1 MIPHGRPRRKAFTLV
16 EIMVAMAVFSIVLAA
31 IYSTWTAILRSSKT
45 GLDAVAQ
52 VQRER
57 MAIRTLE
64 EALLCARSFAL
75 DVNHYTF
82 LAENGD
88 DATLSFVAK
97 LPDSFPR
104 GGRFGDFDVRRVTF
118 SLERSQDFG
127 RNLVLRQ
134 NPILMDLDEDEIQ
147 HPVVLARNVKE
158 FKMQFWDMRLGDWI
172 DEWQQTNQLPRLVA
186 INLSIGAADPRVSGG
201 EIEISRVV
209 ALPSIMVPQA
219 LQAPIIPAIPAVP
232 PGGTGAVPGQP
243 GVVPGQPGVVPGQ
256 PGTMPPGYQGNPLP
270 TVPISPLPGRG
281 GGTPR

>member
-1 MIPHGRPRRKAFTLV
+1 MNRPARIRSTAFTLV

-64 EALLCARSFAL
+64 EALLCARSFAV

-88 DATLSFVAK
+88 DATLSFVAQ

-104 GGRFGDFDVRRVTF
+104 GGRFGDFNVRRVTF
-118 SLERSQDFG
+118 SLERSEDFG

-134 NPILMDLDEDEIQ
+134 NPILMDLDQDEIE

-158 FKMQFWDMRLGDWI
+158 LRMQFWDTRLGDWI

-186 INLSIGAADPRVSGG
+186 ISLTIGAADPRVSGG
-201 EIEISRVV
+201 EVEITRVV
-209 ALPSIMVPQA
+209 AMPSIMVPQA
-219 LQAPIIPAIPAVP
+219 FQAPMLPAIPAMP
-232 PGGTGAVPGQP
+232 PGG
-243 GVVPGQPGVVPGQ
+243 PGVVPGQ
-256 PGTMPPGYQGNPLP
+256 PGTVPGQPGTTPPGYQGTPLP
-270 TVPISPLPGRG
+270 TVPINPVPGRG

>member
-1 MIPHGRPRRKAFTLV
+1 MNRPARIRSTAFTLV

-64 EALLCARSFAL
+64 EALLCARSFAV

-88 DATLSFVAK
+88 DATLSLVAQ

-104 GGRFGDFDVRRVTF
+104 GGRFGDFNVRRVTF
-118 SLERSQDFG
+118 SLERSEDFG

-134 NPILMDLDEDEIQ
+134 NPILMDLDQDEIE

-158 FKMQFWDMRLGDWI
+158 LRMQFWDTRLGDWI

-186 INLSIGAADPRVSGG
+186 ISLTIGAADPRVSGG
-201 EIEISRVV
+201 EVEITRVV
-209 ALPSIMVPQA
+209 AMPSIMVPQA
-219 LQAPIIPAIPAVP
+219 FQAPMLPAIPAMP
-232 PGGTGAVPGQP
+232 PGG
-243 GVVPGQPGVVPGQ
+243 PGVVPGQ
-256 PGTMPPGYQGNPLP
+256 PGTVPGQPGTTPPGYQGTPLP
-270 TVPISPLPGRG
+270 TVPINPVPGRG